1 VGVFDRTTA
10 RDETPA
16 SPAGIEDLVGRLAD
30 LHETDRVA
38 VQILAAGR
46 AAVPTVARFLLDGP
60 SLHPGPR
67 RTAAEILGNLGGD
80 EALVGLVEG
89 LRLLDREIASPVVR
103 LSEEAVS
110 DAVAEAL
117 SRFPPALVVFPL
129 RAAFRRHRLVGAA
142 EALAAVGDEGVLED
156 VARALEDDFK
166 RWRLLDV
173 LRRFGTSAE
182 VAVNRVL
189 AECDSLPDSVLLRKR
204 QAACRRFLDGR
215 SVFHGEGS

>member
-1 VGVFDRTTA
+1 MSEARRETETGRTGMA
-10 RDETPA
+10 CDPGE
-16 SPAGIEDLVGRLAD
+16 LVGRLAN

-38 VQILAAGR
+38 TRILTAGPAAIP
-46 AAVPTVARFLLDGP
+46 ALVRFLLGGP

-67 RTAAEILGNLGGD
+67 RAAAEILGILGGE
-80 EALVGLVEG
+80 EAREGLVEG

-110 DAVAEAL
+110 DAVADAL
-117 SRFPPALVVFPL
+117 TRFPPVLVVFPL

-142 EALAAVGDEGVLED
+142 EALAAVGDEGALED

-166 RWRLLDV
+166 RWRLFDV

-182 VAVNRVL
+182 IAVGCVL
-189 AECDSLPDSVLLRKR
+189 AECDSLPDSVLTRKR
-204 QAACRRFLDGR
+204 QAACRRFLAEQRAPRDER
-215 SVFHGEGS
+215 P